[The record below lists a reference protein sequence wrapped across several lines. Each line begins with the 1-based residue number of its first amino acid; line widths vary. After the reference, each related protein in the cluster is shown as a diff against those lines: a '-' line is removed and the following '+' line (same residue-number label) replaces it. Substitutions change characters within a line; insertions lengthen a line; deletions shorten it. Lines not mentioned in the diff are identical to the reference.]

1 MPTTTAKYDLL
12 DWSQVARL
20 VCWLTV
26 ASIALLAA
34 ASLSAQVQ
42 SKVPQEEEGTGIE
55 PQEGKMISPNWSF
68 TDEQNRFVRMK
79 DYFDGKRPI
88 ILSFNYSDCP
98 KLCSVQLE
106 KMALALRDVQLLADK
121 DFQVI
126 SVCIDPTETPKRARE
141 AKEKFTT
148 YYNKPEYNGGWH
160 FLTGSE
166 GQVRGLAQQ
175 CGVTYK
181 YIPEQRLY
189 SHPPVFLLVSPAGKI
204 VRYIYGLEY
213 EPKTIRQALIE
224 AAEGKIGPS
233 INRLEY
239 LIGCY
244 MYNDST
250 GQYTFQAMALMRIG
264 GLLTIFG
271 LMVGLV
277 PYWFWRRGHS
287 QKIPVEQTQTQL
299 SS

>member
-1 MPTTTAKYDLL
+1 MEMGRFVLWGFIVMLVASASPSVV
-12 DWSQVARL
+12 WSQIKN
-20 VCWLTV
+20 T
-26 ASIALLAA
+26 IP
-34 ASLSAQVQ
+34 
-42 SKVPQEEEGTGIE
+42 KEEEGTGVE
-55 PQEGKMISPNWSF
+55 PREGQMISPNWSF

-106 KMALALRDVQLLADK
+106 KMALALRDVQLFSDK

-141 AKEKFTT
+141 AKDKFTK
-148 YYNKPEYNGGWH
+148 YYNKPDYHGGWH

-166 GQVRGLAQQ
+166 RQVRGLAEQ

-181 YIPEQRLY
+181 YIPEQKLY
-189 SHPPVFLLVSPAGKI
+189 SHPPVFLLISPEGKI

-224 AAEGKIGPS
+224 ATEGKIGPS

-264 GLLTIFG
+264 GILTIVG
-271 LMVGLV
+271 LAIGLV
-277 PYWFWRRGHS
+277 PYWLFRRGRLAATVTAH
-287 QKIPVEQTQTQL
+287 PQTQL